1 MRDYK
6 WRKGLGVI
14 ALCGLGGA
22 ILGSGMQILMNRSE
36 PTAIKAAFNQF
47 APNLYWIALVCG
59 IIGMVGYFYFNNLLK
74 KDGYSNDAMSLS

>member
-36 PTAIKAAFNQF
+36 PTAISVCSK
-47 APNLYWIALVCG
+47 PLLDCISMWHYWNGG
-59 IIGMVGYFYFNNLLK
+59 IFLF
-74 KDGYSNDAMSLS
+74 